1 MKIHQLILLS
11 VIVFFYLLPAS
22 VPKAFSLLPPPPV
35 QPPPIVNTPP
45 SMLSPG
51 GTTGLPNTPWT
62 LCQSLPQRC
71 ILAGVVGGPNIAPPS
86 FGPQSCP
93 IGSIL
98 VSNQCIPTSS
108 PDTTMTNT
116 RPSTSEAP
124 SWNGCLPGELAEDN
138 LCIRAQST
146 LTNAQQQQ
154 QQQQQLQPQQ
164 QQLQSVCPQG
174 TVLENN
180 LCFPQQQVQTANFT
194 SPGPQ
199 QATPQGNVGHES
211 PSIVLNK
218 HSRQQSENGTNT
230 ANSNSLSCNSANQS
244 TSYCNTNTSA
254 YPSANGQLRTS
265 KPNNGLANDT
275 DLHLPHTS
283 K

>member
-1 MKIHQLILLS
+1 VKIHQLILLS
-11 VIVFFYLLPAS
+11 VLVSFYLLPAS

-45 SMLSPG
+45 SLLSPG

-71 ILAGVVGGPNIAPPS
+71 ILAGVVGGANIAPPS
-86 FGPQSCP
+86 FEPQSCP

-98 VSNQCIPTSS
+98 ISNQCIPTSS
-108 PDTTMTNT
+108 PDT

-124 SWNGCLPGELAEDN
+124 SSNGCLPGELAEDN

-146 LTNAQQQQ
+146 LTNTQQQ
-154 QQQQQLQPQQ
+154 QQQQQLQTQQ

-194 SPGPQ
+194 SPGQ
-199 QATPQGNVGHES
+199 QAIPQGNPGHES
-211 PSIVLNK
+211 PSIVLNGQ
-218 HSRQQSENGTNT
+218 SLQRSENGTNIAT
-230 ANSNSLSCNSANQS
+230 SNSVSCKGANQS
-244 TSYCNTNTSA
+244 SSYCNTNTSA
-254 YPSANGQLRTS
+254 YQSTNGKFSTS
-265 KPNNGLANDT
+265 KPNNGLNDT
-275 DLHLPHTS
+275 NLHLPRPS